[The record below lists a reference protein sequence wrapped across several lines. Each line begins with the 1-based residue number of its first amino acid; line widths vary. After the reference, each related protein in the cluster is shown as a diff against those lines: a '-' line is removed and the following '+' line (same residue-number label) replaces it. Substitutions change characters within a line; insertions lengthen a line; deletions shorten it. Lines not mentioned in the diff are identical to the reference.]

1 MHRTKSIVAAL
12 AAIALSETAVFAA
25 GGLKS
30 PPSDHSW
37 PDASRCRFR
46 EDRPGARGWPRR
58 DRRGHPPEATETPEA
73 NETPEATESP
83 DADAT
88 TGATNPH
95 PDNHGTA
102 VSEAAQGATP
112 SGFANHGA
120 YVSSIARANH
130 GHGMPSV
137 TPPVTA
143 HVPTHTP
150 TPTPTPTHWPARSG
164 RRPAA
169 PTVIKAGSRRM
180 SAGFLASGRGGSGLP
195 RSDPGVTRGGPVP
208 GQR

>member
-30 PPSDHSW
+30 PQATTHGLTRAVAAYGKTVPVRADG
-37 PDASRCRFR
+37 PDATA
-46 EDRPGARGWPRR
+46 GARS
-58 DRRGHPPEATETPEA
+58 PEATEPPEA
-73 NETPEATESP
+73 NESPEATKSP
-83 DADAT
+83 DAAAT
-88 TGATNPH
+88 PGATNPH